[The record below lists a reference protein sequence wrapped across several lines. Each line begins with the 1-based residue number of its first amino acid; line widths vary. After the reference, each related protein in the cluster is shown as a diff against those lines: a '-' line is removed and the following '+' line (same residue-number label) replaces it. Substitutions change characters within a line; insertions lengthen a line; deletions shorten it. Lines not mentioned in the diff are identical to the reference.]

1 MKMQY
6 KNIRALTQ
14 SKNKALKSKVITQAK
29 ILKRFNITALMQ
41 VRKIKA
47 LKVLTV

>member
-1 MKMQY
+1 MKTQY
-6 KNIRALTQ
+6 KTIRALTQ

-29 ILKRFNITALMQ
+29 KQEFQHYSVNASSEINT
-41 VRKIKA
+41 